1 MGALWLE
8 AFCGNFE
15 DGLPDGIGGTKH
27 SSEACRVVEKEE
39 MSNPLR
45 PSAVAA
51 YLHDDPTLFQ

>member
-15 DGLPDGIGGTKH
+15 DGLPDGFGGTKF
-27 SSEACRVVEKEE
+27 SNEAYRVVEKDE
-39 MSNPLR
+39 MVNPLR

-51 YLHDDPTLFQ
+51 YLHDEPTLFQ